1 MIDKNRLA
9 EKCSTWNIS
18 LSPAQLD
25 QLDHYAEI
33 LVSYNEKV
41 NLTAIT
47 SPEGIEDRHF
57 ADSLLFAAQPEVQ
70 GKMVDVG
77 TGAGFPGIVA
87 KIYKPDLELTLM
99 EPTGKR
105 VEFLKYACAE
115 LGLTGVEFAKE
126 RAEEAARKVWREQFD
141 IASARAVA
149 ALPVLSEYCLPLVK
163 VGGVFIAMKGPE
175 ADAEAKAAVNA
186 LKKLGGKYR
195 ETRQFTLPDGSARG
209 LVVCEKI
216 SQTPTVYPRNRCK
229 TAKRAK
235 IQRTISLPLF
245 SSSCYAFPREKHSI
259 FYVIITRREESKVA
273 KNELQKQGRI
283 VMLPVD
289 CIEPSPYQA
298 RTAFDE
304 PEIAALAVS
313 ILQNGLLQPI
323 SVRRVG
329 LRKYQLIAG
338 ERRLRACRLAKLE
351 KVPAILADYDD
362 SESAALGLLENL
374 QRSQLD
380 PFDTARGIKEVIRL
394 WGCTQAEAARRRWGA
409 HFRVCE
415 RDREEKPPGDDTPR
429 QSGRGDRAA
438 GL

>member
-57 ADSLLFAAQPEVQ
+57 TDSLLFAAQPEVQ

-149 ALPVLSEYCLPLVK
+149 ALPVLS
-163 VGGVFIAMKGPE
+163 
-175 ADAEAKAAVNA
+175 
-186 LKKLGGKYR
+186 
-195 ETRQFTLPDGSARG
+195 
-209 LVVCEKI
+209 
-216 SQTPTVYPRNRCK
+216 
-229 TAKRAK
+229 
-235 IQRTISLPLF
+235 
-245 SSSCYAFPREKHSI
+245 
-259 FYVIITRREESKVA
+259 
-273 KNELQKQGRI
+273 
-283 VMLPVD
+283 
-289 CIEPSPYQA
+289 
-298 RTAFDE
+298 
-304 PEIAALAVS
+304 
-313 ILQNGLLQPI
+313 
-323 SVRRVG
+323 
-329 LRKYQLIAG
+329 
-338 ERRLRACRLAKLE
+338 
-351 KVPAILADYDD
+351 
-362 SESAALGLLENL
+362 
-374 QRSQLD
+374 
-380 PFDTARGIKEVIRL
+380 
-394 WGCTQAEAARRRWGA
+394 
-409 HFRVCE
+409 
-415 RDREEKPPGDDTPR
+415 
-429 QSGRGDRAA
+429 
-438 GL
+438 